1 LNSSE
6 LTQGQLSY
14 GMQRF
19 LTDLQDEHMMHE
31 NITSQMS
38 TRSRGIQ
45 TVIDRVDELGL
56 AGKIAER
63 KQKK

>member
-1 LNSSE
+1 MNSSE
-6 LTQGQLSY
+6 MTQGQLSY

-19 LTDLQDEHMMHE
+19 LNDRQDEHMMHE
-31 NITSQMS
+31 NTTSQMS
-38 TRSRGIQ
+38 ARSRDIQ

-63 KQKK
+63 KQNK